1 METKLIIWWS
11 SGDFYRIVESRN
23 SHEMVSE
30 YFALPQTTA
39 LEIMFHDKEDME
51 CPLTRDF
58 IEQNFSHCSIH
69 TPHYAYQDDRE
80 SHRILQIIE
89 KLCVDLPIKNIVI
102 HPDAVLDWSIF
113 QEYKHLPLSIENM
126 DERKKSC
133 QWVQDLQKIFDENP
147 YLWFVLDLQHCF
159 VNDPSMQLAKDL
171 HKAFGD
177 RLVQYHISGY
187 HPEYLHYPLYKTQ
200 QDIIIASMERKDLP
214 IIVESTFEAKE
225 ELSKELPY
233 IQVHLS

>member
-1 METKLIIWWS
+1 M
-11 SGDFYRIVESRN
+11 
-23 SHEMVSE
+23 
-30 YFALPQTTA
+30 
-39 LEIMFHDKEDME
+39 
-51 CPLTRDF
+51 
-58 IEQNFSHCSIH
+58 
-69 TPHYAYQDDRE
+69 
-80 SHRILQIIE
+80 
-89 KLCVDLPIKNIVI
+89 
-102 HPDAVLDWSIF
+102 
-113 QEYKHLPLSIENM
+113 
-126 DERKKSC
+126 
-133 QWVQDLQKIFDENP
+133 
-147 YLWFVLDLQHCF
+147 LDLQHCF